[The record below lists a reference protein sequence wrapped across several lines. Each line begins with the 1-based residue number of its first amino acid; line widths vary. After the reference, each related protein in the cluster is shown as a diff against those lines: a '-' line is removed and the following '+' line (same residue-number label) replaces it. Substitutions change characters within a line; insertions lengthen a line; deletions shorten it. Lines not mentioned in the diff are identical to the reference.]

1 MKEIEELENE
11 VGDSSSSDSSD
22 DETKINKVTPSAEPI
37 PKAEAP
43 PAKTPL
49 ESKDTKK
56 EEKEVAVK
64 SLGGPRVVS

>member
-1 MKEIEELENE
+1 MEELVKEIEELENE

-43 PAKTPL
+43 PA
-49 ESKDTKK
+49 S
-56 EEKEVAVK
+56 
-64 SLGGPRVVS
+64 